1 MKAYPGRPRRW
12 ALDDLRGRRVLLVA
26 STGGHLTQLT
36 RLAPRLGIDPDSPW
50 VTFDTPQSRSLL
62 AGKLVQHVPYVH
74 PRDWRGIITAT
85 RIVLPWLAHV
95 DGVVSTGA
103 GLALAVLPHSARTMP
118 TIYLES
124 ISRVQGPSLTG
135 RMLARLPH
143 IGMYAQHTGWLRA
156 PWQPGPSVLTLYRT
170 EVMAAPRPV
179 RRIFVTLGTIRPY
192 RFDRMV
198 DTVLAFAA
206 RHPDAEILW
215 QVGVTTRD
223 DLPGRVV
230 TQLGDAEF
238 GEALASSDLVFA
250 HSGVGVAMNIL
261 DRGHV
266 PVLMDRRPESGEHVD
281 GHQRE
286 ILDYLV
292 GRGLAVEAS
301 MIATDDAVL
310 QRVLATRVH
319 SE

>member
-1 MKAYPGRPRRW
+1 MRAPGERSGRW
-12 ALDDLRGRRVLLVA
+12 SLEDLRGRRVLLVA

-36 RLAPRLGIDPDSPW
+36 RLAPRLGVDPGSPW

-62 AGKLVQHVPYVH
+62 AGHEVQYVPYVH
-74 PRDWRGIITAT
+74 PRDWRGVIKAT
-85 RIVLPWLAHV
+85 RMMAPLLADV
-95 DGVVSTGA
+95 DGALSTGA
-103 GLALAVLPHSARTMP
+103 GLALAALPHSARTKP
-118 TIYLES
+118 TVYLES
-124 ISRVQGPSLTG
+124 ISRVEGPSLTG
-135 RMLARLPH
+135 RTLARLPY
-143 IGMYAQHTGWLRA
+143 IGMYAQHTGWLRQ
-156 PWQPGPSVLTLYRT
+156 PWRAGPSVLGLYRT
-170 EVMAAPRPV
+170 EPLATPRTV

-192 RFDRMV
+192 RFDRMI
-198 DTVLAFAA
+198 DAVLAFAS

-238 GEALASSDLVFA
+238 GEALASPDLVFA

-261 DRGHV
+261 DRGHI
-266 PVLMDRRPESGEHVD
+266 PVLLDRRPELGEHVD

-286 ILDYLV
+286 ILQYLV

-301 MIATDDAVL
+301 TLAADDGVL
-310 QRVLATRVH
+310 ERVLATRVQ
-319 SE
+319 SG